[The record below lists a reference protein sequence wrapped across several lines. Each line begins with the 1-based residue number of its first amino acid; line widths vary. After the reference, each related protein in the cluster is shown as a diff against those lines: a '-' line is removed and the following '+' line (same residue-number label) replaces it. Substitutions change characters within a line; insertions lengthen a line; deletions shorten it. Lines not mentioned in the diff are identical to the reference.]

1 MNYSLKQCSMRSAI
15 SKTAFSILLASSLS
29 AQPEFSMT
37 GPSQGRFGMSTSINF
52 QIIRKSVR
60 GPVRL
65 VAEVPEN
72 WSFITPLVESALYS
86 QTGQNVRAVWL
97 DFPIKDTVICS
108 MQLAIPETHRGNVVI
123 KAHLEYFSNGEKKQV
138 GCAPFPINIRKYYS
152 RL

>member
-1 MNYSLKQCSMRSAI
+1 MNYLLKPCSMRFAI

-37 GPSQGRFGMSTSINF
+37 GPSQARFGMSTSINF
-52 QIIRKSVR
+52 QIIRNNII

-65 VAEVPEN
+65 VAEVPEG
-72 WSFITPLVESALYS
+72 WSYITPFVESALYS
-86 QTGQNVRAVWL
+86 QTGQHVRAVWL
-97 DFPIKDTVICS
+97 DFPIKDTVLCS
-108 MQLAIPETHRGNVVI
+108 MQLSIPETHRGNVVI

-138 GCAPFPINIRKYYS
+138 GCAPFPLNVRKYYS